1 VAELEGKNMTKN
13 NPYDIIIS
21 RHVTEKAMMLQELKN
36 SKSNKCVARCESPK
50 YVFIVDPRANKRQ
63 IALAVEKIY
72 SDLHIKVVD
81 VNTINVKSKP
91 TRRTRRG
98 NGTKAAFKKA
108 IVTLEPKDSLDN
120 V

>member
-1 VAELEGKNMTKN
+1 MTKN
-13 NPYDIIIS
+13 SPYDIIRS
-21 RHVTEKAMMLQELKN
+21 RHVTEKAMVLQELKN
-36 SKSNKCVARCESPK
+36 AKSNKCIARCESPK
-50 YVFIVDPRANKRQ
+50 YVFVVDPKANKRQ

-72 SDLHIKVVD
+72 SDLHVKVVS
-81 VNTINVKSKP
+81 VNTINVKAKP

-98 NGTKAAFKKA
+98 NGMKPAFKKA